1 MIATAG
7 FGTGTF
13 SDGELERYERD
24 TTGSVF
30 VTHSRFVKCYTLNQP
45 KLPPPKINR
54 HWTRKGLKLLRIEP
68 CKHKFMSRFFGAKS
82 TVAPVFSMPF
92 LAPMPVCMVPIH
104 RIRADLRS
112 ESLAILPR
120 EKKWKRGK

>member
-1 MIATAG
+1 MIATAR
-7 FGTGTF
+7 FGTAT
-13 SDGELERYERD
+13 SDSDLERFERD
-24 TTGSVF
+24 TTGYVF
-30 VTHSRFVKCYTLNQP
+30 VTRSRFVTSVTISQP
-45 KLPPPKINR
+45 KPPPPKINR

-68 CKHKFMSRFFGAKS
+68 CKQKFMARFFSKKS
-82 TVAPVFSMPF
+82 TVAPVSSMPL
-92 LAPMPVCMVPIH
+92 LAPMPICMVPIH